1 MFIAAV
7 LASVIVLL
15 GCHPGVLDLFEFD
28 IAYLVAGNSQWIH
41 LLVLKPSANL
51 CMFQAEQKLIQA
63 GLWQVHPLF
72 QTLPQIE
79 SQPRKSAW
87 HLHIFFLL
95 MQENTI
101 HSARN

>member
-41 LLVLKPSANL
+41 LLVLKLSSNL
-51 CMFQAEQKLIQA
+51 CMFQGGPKPIQA
-63 GLWQVHPLF
+63 GLWQVHLLF

-79 SQPRKSAW
+79 SRPRKSVW
-87 HLHIFFLL
+87 HLRIFFLL
-95 MQENTI
+95 MQQNPI
-101 HSARN
+101 HSAR